1 MPKLFSII
9 FFVATIAFL
18 SIIASADEEQRHFL
32 KRSRLNKRQT
42 PTSKNRGNPV
52 NLNPAAADAFAYW
65 TPGRIRSAVPIELF
79 VDGPAPSG
87 LGDIHPLLTVPE
99 DHWSKG
105 GAVQKAAGRL
115 FYSFGT
121 TNYFCSGTS
130 VTDSTSGRSIIITA
144 AHCVFDDE
152 NKQFSSNGIFIPNQ
166 DDGGSDKTDWS
177 CANDPYGCWAL
188 SFGVVEKGWA
198 SQVWPNNIDYD
209 YAFYV
214 VRDTGAHQ
222 GTAAPDALDVAVG
235 SLPISFANPI
245 LGSDTYALGYSY
257 NKDPLFRYCVDPL
270 QTRGNG
276 WWLPNCGLSGGASGG
291 PWVLP
296 MDVTKGSGTIISVNS
311 YGFSTAPG
319 MGSPKLYGTSAEQ
332 LFNVA
337 KTWTFTSVVNR
348 GVIVDP
354 QCPAGFT
361 FNACANCN
369 GCKFTTTADLIG
381 AVNGYP
387 ANQAF
392 YGEMNCW
399 DVSSITDMK
408 YLFSFDSLNEPIG
421 CWDVGSV
428 TDMYQMFIYA
438 TNFNQP
444 IGNWNVGSVTDMNSM
459 FYEATN
465 FNQPIGNWNV
475 GKVTDMRFMFDS
487 ATNFNQPIWDWNVG
501 SVTDMYAMFFHA
513 TNFNQP
519 IGNWNVGKVRYM
531 WGMFSNTNFNR
542 DIGNWNVGKVT
553 DMHTMFSFT
562 NFNQPI
568 GIWNVSSVTDMN
580 SMFSYAT
587 NFNQPI
593 GNWNVSSVSDMSNMF
608 SRATNFNQ
616 PIGNW
621 NVSSVTDMNFMFEGA
636 TNFNQPIG
644 NWNVGSVT
652 DMKWMFYGATSFNQP
667 IGNWNV
673 GSVTNMWNMFKGATK
688 FNQAVGNWNVSRVT
702 DMGYMFSGASS
713 FNQDLC
719 SWYNS
724 LQSTT
729 SVSDMFPSSGCTV
742 PADPNL
748 SKKSSFCQACT
759 CSEGKKYSELG

>member
-319 MGSPKLYGTSAEQ
+319 MGSPKLFGTSAAC
-332 LFNVA
+332 LFSVA
-337 KTWTFTSVVNR
+337 KSYGFNSVVNQ
-348 GVIVDP
+348 GIIVNPPVDCQPVPKPQSKPAPRPAPILKPVPKPVPKPAPVKPAKPTPRKPAPRPVKPAPRPVKPTGKPVKKPSRKPSAAPTKSPTASPTTLSPTAMPTPTQPPIAGQCLGTSCGTLEVNIDYPGNDLTSIITSDP
-354 QCPAGFT
+354 QGCCNECTYYEGCAAYSWSSNDGTCYLKSEKSFPVDSPGIHSAVLGTSFCSFIENGIDYSGNDVGYVYFFNTASVEDCCISCRLFT
-361 FNACANCN
+361 
-369 GCKFTTTADLIG
+369 GCKYFT
-381 AVNGYP
+381 Y
-387 ANQAF
+387 
-392 YGEMNCW
+392 
-399 DVSSITDMK
+399 
-408 YLFSFDSLNEPIG
+408 
-421 CWDVGSV
+421 
-428 TDMYQMFIYA
+428 
-438 TNFNQP
+438 
-444 IGNWNVGSVTDMNSM
+444 
-459 FYEATN
+459 
-465 FNQPIGNWNV
+465 
-475 GKVTDMRFMFDS
+475 
-487 ATNFNQPIWDWNVG
+487 
-501 SVTDMYAMFFHA
+501 
-513 TNFNQP
+513 
-519 IGNWNVGKVRYM
+519 
-531 WGMFSNTNFNR
+531 
-542 DIGNWNVGKVT
+542 
-553 DMHTMFSFT
+553 
-562 NFNQPI
+562 
-568 GIWNVSSVTDMN
+568 
-580 SMFSYAT
+580 
-587 NFNQPI
+587 
-593 GNWNVSSVSDMSNMF
+593 
-608 SRATNFNQ
+608 
-616 PIGNW
+616 
-621 NVSSVTDMNFMFEGA
+621 
-636 TNFNQPIG
+636 
-644 NWNVGSVT
+644 
-652 DMKWMFYGATSFNQP
+652 
-667 IGNWNV
+667 
-673 GSVTNMWNMFKGATK
+673 
-688 FNQAVGNWNVSRVT
+688 
-702 DMGYMFSGASS
+702 
-713 FNQDLC
+713 
-719 SWYNS
+719 
-724 LQSTT
+724 
-729 SVSDMFPSSGCTV
+729 V
-742 PADPNL
+742 PAFKDCYL
-748 SKKSSFCQACT
+748 KSSDAGSTPNDFAV
-759 CSEGKKYSELG
+759 SGSASFPF